1 MVNKG
6 NLDMD
11 DIVEIWRSPLIPNGP
26 LMVNNAVPADMKAK
40 VKAFFLDLPKKDL
53 ACFQAYTQGQNKDYI
68 EVNKAFYQ
76 TIIDARK
83 SVIGG

>member
-11 DIVEIWRSPLIPNGP
+11 DLVEVWKSPLIPNGS
-26 LMVNNAVPADMKAK
+26 LMVSNKLPTDVREK
-40 VKAFFLDLPKKDL
+40 VEAYFIDLPKTDL
-53 ACFQAYTQGQNKDYI
+53 ACFHAYTQGQNKDYMK
-68 EVNKAFYQ
+68 VDQSFYQ